1 MGDPR
6 STEQGSKEAGFAA
19 VGRSI
24 RERREQLSLSH
35 RDLASRLHMG
45 VEQLQALERADL
57 ARLNEPVFIKAAVR
71 RIASHLD
78 LDADHL
84 VDQLGVLPQPAKK
97 LPQRTLAEVE
107 PPRKRRS
114 PTITAGL
121 SLLAL
126 IGGASAWMIQ
136 QPGWRDRPSSA
147 SMAVISNSPP
157 PVEAPVE
164 EVIKEPK
171 TQELNQD
178 LTDGITEGPLSKDP
192 PSEDP
197 LSETDASISLPP
209 TLTVTSIR
217 PSWVALRRNGTVFF
231 EGNLNEPLKITAP
244 DVVEVYAGRPDLVTV
259 TNGDDPPES
268 LGGINELRWYS
279 LNPGR

>member
-136 QPGWRDRPSSA
+136 QPRWRDSPSSA
-147 SMAVISNSPP
+147 SMAVISNSSP

-164 EVIKEPK
+164 EVTTEPK

-178 LTDGITEGPLSKDP
+178 LTEGITEDP

-197 LSETDASISLPP
+197 LSETDALISLPP

-231 EGNLNEPLKITAP
+231 EGNLNEPLTITAP